1 MLYMFYCVDKD
12 GAAEVRTGNRAAHLA
27 YLESHG
33 DRLFAA
39 GPLLSDDGAAM
50 VGSLLVVDCADRAAA
65 EDFAANDPYAK
76 AGLFQSVTIR
86 PWRRV
91 FPKA

>member
-1 MLYMFYCVDKD
+1 MLFMFHCTDKAD
-12 GAAEVRTGNRAAHLA
+12 AVGVRAANRDAHLA
-27 YLESHG
+27 YLAGHE
-33 DRLFAA
+33 DRIFAA

-50 VGSLLVVDCADRAAA
+50 VGSLLIVDFEDRAAA
-65 EDFAANDPYAK
+65 AAFAENDPYAK
-76 AGLFQSVTIR
+76 AGLFETVAIR

>member
-1 MLYMFYCVDKD
+1 MLFMFHCTDKA
-12 GAAEVRTGNRAAHLA
+12 GAADVRAGNRNAHLD
-27 YLESHG
+27 YLEAHK
-33 DRLFAA
+33 DRIFAA
-39 GPLLSDDGAAM
+39 GPLLGDDGNGM
-50 VGSLLVVDCADRAAA
+50 VGSLLVIECADKAAA

-76 AGLFQSVTIR
+76 AGLFEKVEIR